1 MTSPHLPARIDRATF
16 ERVLQRAAELQAVS
30 RDIGEGLTEDE
41 VIALGHEV
49 GIPEVQLRQ
58 ALLEERT
65 RVAPHVNEGW
75 LDHALAPADFQAD
88 RVVQGNEADVAR
100 ALTTLLDR
108 EEHFTV
114 QRAIPGRITFE
125 PLDALAAGMRALKRV
140 FNTSAGRRYL
150 DKAQLVTAVITPL
163 EPGFCHVALSASVRK
178 SRTGYVAGG
187 AVVGG
192 IGVVMSAG
200 LVMLVGSTGGQLL
213 ALLPGMAGA
222 LGGLATA
229 RAYLPIA
236 ERTGLGLARLLDQLE
251 RQHNASGGR
260 LPAEPKSR
268 VIAREVGSVVREITT
283 EVRKALEE
291 K

>member
-88 RVVQGNEADVAR
+88 RVVQGNEADVAK

-140 FNTSAGRRYL
+140 FDSSAGRRYL

-260 LPAEPKSR
+260 LPPEPKSR

>member
-1 MTSPHLPARIDRATF
+1 MTSPRLPARIDRATF

-49 GIPEVQLRQ
+49 GIPEAQLRQ

-65 RVAPHVNEGW
+65 RVSPPTNAGW
-75 LDHALAPADFQAD
+75 LDRALAPADFQAD
-88 RVVQGNEADVAR
+88 RVVQGSEADVAR
-100 ALTTLLDR
+100 ALTELLDR

-114 QRAIPGRITFE
+114 QRAMPGRITFE
-125 PLDALAAGMRALKRV
+125 PLDALAAGMRTLKRV
-140 FNTSAGRRYL
+140 FSSSAGRRYL

-163 EPGFCHVALSASVRK
+163 EPGFCHVTLSASVRK
-178 SRTGYVAGG
+178 SRSGYVAGG
-187 AVVGG
+187 AVIGG
-192 IGVVMSAG
+192 VGVVMSAG
-200 LVMLVGSTGGQLL
+200 LAMLVGTTGGQLL
-213 ALLPGMAGA
+213 ALVPGMAGA

-229 RAYLPIA
+229 RAYLPVA
-236 ERTGLGLARLLDQLE
+236 GRTGLGLARLLDQLE
-251 RQHNASGGR
+251 RQPNATAGA
-260 LPAEPKSR
+260 LPPERKSR
-268 VIAREVGSVVREITT
+268 LIAREVGSVVREITT